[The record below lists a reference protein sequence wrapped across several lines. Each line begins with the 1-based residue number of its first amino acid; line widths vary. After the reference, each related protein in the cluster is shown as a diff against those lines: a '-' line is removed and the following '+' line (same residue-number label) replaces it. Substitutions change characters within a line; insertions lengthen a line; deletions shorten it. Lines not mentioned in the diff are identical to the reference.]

1 MLLFN
6 LLYSIF
12 IVAFHLAAVVL
23 FLGLLLLAHLL
34 ALPVGGVLGAGY
46 RYALFSVVLFDLL
59 LHGLL
64 GRPILLLQ
72 LVIVLFEL
80 AVLRVVHALR
90 RVEG

>member
-12 IVAFHLAAVVL
+12 IVTFHLASVVL
-23 FLGLLLLAHLL
+23 LLGLLLLAQRL
-34 ALPVGGVLGAGY
+34 ALLVGRVLGAGH
-46 RYALFSVVLFDLL
+46 RHALFSVVLFNLL

-64 GRPILLLQ
+64 GRPILLLH

-80 AVLRVVHALR
+80 AVLGVVHALR
-90 RVEG
+90 RVEC